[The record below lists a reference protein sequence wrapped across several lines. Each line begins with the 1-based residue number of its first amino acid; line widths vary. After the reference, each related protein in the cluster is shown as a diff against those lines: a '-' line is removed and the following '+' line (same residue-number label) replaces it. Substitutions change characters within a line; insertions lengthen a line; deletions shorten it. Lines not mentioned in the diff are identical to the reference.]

1 MKNKTNTQTTDS
13 SSGVTEI
20 GTSYARAC
28 IILLA
33 LNFCLTGYVML
44 NVMDI
49 QSEQSGL
56 TPQSHATPTTGAS
69 ASAPS
74 DNRATICTLEAT
86 GDDPS
91 LVVPVPTEERVT
103 SPE

>member
-1 MKNKTNTQTTDS
+1 MKNTTNTQTTDS
-13 SSGVTEI
+13 SLGVTQI

-49 QSEQSGL
+49 QSATYDQSVQ
-56 TPQSHATPTTGAS
+56 TTRTSASTPT
-69 ASAPS
+69 
-74 DNRATICTLEAT
+74 DNKATLGTLEAI

-91 LVVPVPTEERVT
+91 LTLPAPAEERVT
-103 SPE
+103 RPE